1 MTNADVHA
9 IGYIAQGLFSS
20 RFLIQWISSEKAGKV
35 LAPTLFWQISLIAS
49 FLFIFYSI
57 LIKDVSI
64 LLGQVLGY
72 YIYVRNL
79 RLKNS
84 WRILPLYFRYLVVAI
99 PVISLAILLFGGDYS
114 FSSMLKFN
122 TNGAILFWGLL
133 GQVIFSCRFIY
144 QWYYSEKV
152 KKSVLPLGFWIF
164 SIIGSVIISTY
175 SFYLELYPILIGHLF
190 GLVLYSRN
198 IVIYKKGRTR

>member
-1 MTNADVHA
+1 M
-9 IGYIAQGLFSS
+9 
-20 RFLIQWISSEKAGKV
+20 
-35 LAPTLFWQISLIAS
+35 
-49 FLFIFYSI
+49 
-57 LIKDVSI
+57 SI

-84 WRILPLYFRYLVVAI
+84 WRILPLYFRYLVVAV
-99 PVISLAILLFGGDYS
+99 PVIALAILLFGGEYS

-164 SIIGSVIISTY
+164 SIIGSIIISSY
-175 SFYLELYPILIGHLF
+175 SFYLGLYPILIGHLF

-198 IVIYKKGRTR
+198 VVIYKKGRTR